1 MSEGV
6 RLYAGTQHGLI
17 TWRSTNRG
25 WQEVAR
31 HFEDGIID
39 SIHGCKQSPERVFV
53 GVTHDG
59 LYRTID
65 GGKSGRKYSTAIFA
79 RSASIPLMTKSCIT
93 ASNPSGYFAAKM
105 AVIAGKRSRR

>member
-17 TWRSTNRG
+17 VWRSAANG

-31 HFEDGIID
+31 HFADGIID
-39 SIHGCKQSPERVFV
+39 SIHGCKQSPENVFV

-59 LYRTID
+59 LYRTQRWRQEM
-65 GGKSGRKYSTAIFA
+65 GESARRRYSFGHGRSE
-79 RSASIPLMTKSCIT
+79 R
-93 ASNPSGYFAAKM
+93 
-105 AVIAGKRSRR
+105 